1 MARAH
6 SLQRRG
12 QVAEGA
18 LEDIAFSRIQ
28 YDTMMVDGLPMAAVS
43 TAWG

>member
-1 MARAH
+1 MH
-6 SLQRRG
+6 LFQRRG

-28 YDTMMVDGLPMAAVS
+28 YDKRMVAEPPMASAS
-43 TAWG
+43 AA